1 MAKDS
6 EAIGDDKE
14 EARWEMKLLMMRK
27 KRMSINDRYV
37 SQSSR

>member
-14 EARWEMKLLMMRK
+14 EARWEMKLLMMK